1 MSAGRPPHRP
11 RSPDAVSSH
20 DASQA
25 WRCDVDAD
33 GIAWLTFDKPGT
45 STNVLSRDTVVE
57 LDGHVRRLAENP
69 PKGVVVR
76 SGKKSGFIAGADVK
90 EFSQLESAEQ
100 AFELVREAQRIFD
113 AIETL
118 PCPTVAIIDGFA
130 LGGGL
135 ELALACRYRVGVKGD
150 RFSIGLPEVMLGI
163 HPGFGGTVRAVRL
176 AGMRTAMDMMLT
188 GKTLRADKAKRA
200 GLVDRLVFPADAEA
214 AAREL
219 IIRQPKPRRPGLLER
234 ALSWPVIR
242 GFVRKQLLAR
252 VRAKARPEHYPA
264 PYAIIDL
271 WSSHGARG
279 AVAYEAEARSIA
291 QLMVGSTSRN
301 LVRVFLLQERMKSL
315 GSKVNA
321 PLERV
326 HVVGAGV
333 MGGDIAAWCAQRG
346 LNVTLQDRE
355 LKYVEPAL
363 QRAREGFEKRLK
375 DPAKAAVLMTRL
387 TADVNGDGVPGA
399 DVIIE
404 AIFEDKDAKHELF
417 ARLEPRM
424 KSSAILASNTSS
436 IMLEQLDDRLPDPGK
451 LVGVHFFNPVS
462 QLPLVEIVR
471 GENSSEDSIQKA
483 IAFTRKIDKLP
494 LPCRSSPGFL
504 VNRVLV
510 PYLYE
515 AMFAAAEGIPIEVI
529 DEAALR
535 YGMPMGPVELADVV
549 GLDVCKHVGD
559 IVSAALNKQK
569 PDTARLEA
577 LLAAKKLG
585 RKSGEGFYVWR
596 DGKAVKAAPAVEPPP
611 DLEDRLIL
619 VLANECAAVLR
630 EGIVADAD
638 LIDAGVIFGS
648 GFAPFRGGP
657 LTYSRTRGVAQVVAR
672 LEELR
677 DRYGARFTPDSGWSL
692 IANAS

>member
-1 MSAGRPPHRP
+1 MNSATP
-11 RSPDAVSSH
+11 
-20 DASQA
+20 A
-25 WRCDVDAD
+25 WALVTDAD

-45 STNVLSRDTVVE
+45 STNVLSHDTLVE
-57 LDGHVRRLAENP
+57 LDSHLQALRQKAPR
-69 PKGVVVR
+69 GVVIR
-76 SGKKSGFIAGADVK
+76 SAKSSGFVAGADVK
-90 EFSQLESAEQ
+90 EFAQLKSADQ
-100 AFELVREAQRIFD
+100 AFEVVRAAQKILD
-113 AIETL
+113 NLESM
-118 PCPTVAIIDGFA
+118 PCPTVAIIHGFA
-130 LGGGL
+130 LGGGF

-150 RFSIGLPEVMLGI
+150 KFSVGLPEVMLGI
-163 HPGFGGTVRAVRL
+163 HPGFGGTVRAVRR
-176 AGMRTAMDMMLT
+176 AGVTTAMEMMLT
-188 GKTLRADKAKRA
+188 GKTLRADKALRA
-200 GLVDRLVFPADAEA
+200 GFIDRLVFPADAEA

-219 IIRQPKPRRPGLLER
+219 IIRQPRQRQPRLMDRM
-234 ALSWPVIR
+234 LSWPVLR
-242 GFVRKQLLAR
+242 GIARKKMLAQ
-252 VRAKARPEHYPA
+252 VRAKARPEHYPS

-271 WSSHGARG
+271 WSEHGARG
-279 AVAYEAEARSIA
+279 EAAYVAEARSIA
-291 QLMVGSTSRN
+291 NLMVGDTSRN
-301 LVRVFLLQERMKSL
+301 LVRVFMLQERMKGL
-315 GSKVNA
+315 GGKSAV
-321 PLERV
+321 PIERV

-355 LKYVEPAL
+355 LKFIEPAL
-363 QRAREGFEKRLK
+363 KRAREGFEKRLR
-375 DPAKAAVLMTRL
+375 DATKAGELMTRL
-387 TADVNGDGVPGA
+387 TPDVAGDGVPRA

-404 AIFEDKDAKHELF
+404 AIFENAAAKHELF

-424 KSSAILASNTSS
+424 KANAILASNTSS
-436 IMLEQLDDRLPDPGK
+436 IMLEQLDDQLPDPGR

-471 GENSSEDSIQKA
+471 GENSSEDSLQKA

-494 LPCRSSPGFL
+494 LPCKSSPGFL

-515 AMFAAAEGIPIEVI
+515 AMFAAADGIPIEVI

-559 IVSAALNKQK
+559 IVSTALNKQK
-569 PDTARLEA
+569 PDTSKLDA

-596 DGKAVKAAPAVEPPP
+596 DGKAVKKAGPVAEPPA

-619 VLANECAAVLR
+619 ALANECAAVLR

-638 LIDAGVIFGS
+638 LIDAGCIFGS

-657 LTYSRTRGVAQVVAR
+657 LTYSRARGVDVVVAR
-672 LEELR
+672 LRELS
-677 DRYGARFTPDSGWSL
+677 DRFGPRFTPDSGWSL
-692 IANAS
+692 VDKPS

>member
-1 MSAGRPPHRP
+1 MAEHRQT
-11 RSPDAVSSH
+11 S
-20 DASQA
+20 A
-25 WRCDVDAD
+25 WRVDTDAD

-57 LDGHVRRLAENP
+57 LDSHVQALERQR
-69 PKGVVVR
+69 PKGVVIR
-76 SGKKSGFIAGADVK
+76 SAKPGGFIAGADVK
-90 EFSQLESAEQ
+90 EFSELASAEQ
-100 AFELVREAQRIFD
+100 AFELVRGAQRIFD
-113 AIETL
+113 AIEAL
-118 PCPTVAIIDGFA
+118 PCPTVAVIDGFA
-130 LGGGL
+130 LGGGF
-135 ELALACRYRVGVKGD
+135 ELALACRYRVGVNSDK
-150 RFSIGLPEVMLGI
+150 FSIGLPEVMLGI
-163 HPGFGGTVRAVRL
+163 HPGFGGTVRAVRR
-176 AGMRTAMDMMLT
+176 AGVRTAMEMMLT

-200 GLVDRLVFPADAEA
+200 GFVDRLVFPADAEA

-219 IIRQPKPRRPGLLER
+219 IIRQPKPRRPRFLDR
-234 ALSWPVIR
+234 MLSWPLVR
-242 GFVRKQLLAR
+242 GLVRKQLIAQ

-271 WSSHGARG
+271 WSKHGARG
-279 AVAYEAEARSIA
+279 VAAFEAEARSIA
-291 QLMVGSTSRN
+291 ELMVGQTSRN
-301 LVRVFLLQERMKSL
+301 LVRVFLLQERMKGL
-315 GSKVNA
+315 GGKTRV
-321 PLERV
+321 PIERV

-355 LKYVEPAL
+355 LKYIEPAL

-375 DPAKAAVLMTRL
+375 DKPKAAVLMTRL

-404 AIFEDKDAKHELF
+404 AIFENAAAKHELF
-417 ARLEPRM
+417 ARVEPRM
-424 KSSAILASNTSS
+424 KASAILASNTSS
-436 IMLEQLDDRLPDPGK
+436 IMLEQLDDELPDPGK

-483 IAFTRKIDKLP
+483 IAFTRRIDKLP

-529 DEAALR
+529 DEVALR

-559 IVSAALNKQK
+559 IVSAALNRQK
-569 PDTARLEA
+569 PDTSRLDA

-596 DGKAVKAAPAVEPPP
+596 DGKAVKSAATAAAPPP

-619 VLANECAAVLR
+619 ALANECAAVLR

-657 LTYSRTRGVAQVVAR
+657 LTYARARGVDAVVAR

-677 DRYGARFTPDSGWSL
+677 NRYGPRFSPDSGWSQ